1 MSLGL
6 MCMWL
11 EPRTKRDGT
20 TIYENVFDE
29 KLLQLGA
36 YKNGKYSGERILD
49 TYRGNVKEI
58 LRIIP
63 RLNEHGIKSF
73 RLSSSI
79 FPLFEFCGNIAKN
92 DEQIKR
98 DLALAGQLFRQ
109 SGIRVTCHP
118 GQFCVISSDSD
129 KIVENSINELAY
141 HAWMFDLMGFPANP
155 YYAINIHGGKANR
168 SERLIEVIK
177 TLPENIKARLTL
189 ENDEKCYN
197 VKSLLDI
204 SERTGIPVVL
214 DSHHYTFGVGDLE
227 FADAFTATMATWGST
242 KPLQHIS
249 NTEIGMENAAYN
261 QKRAHS
267 QMIHYINPLQ
277 LEAIRGNVVDVDV
290 EAKLKNIALLKMRED
305 FGIINQEKYMDNDG
319 PQEQIVSKQDV
330 SKKNRRYLSV
340 S

>member
-6 MCMWL
+6 CCQWL
-11 EPRTKRDGT
+11 GEKKKRDGT
-20 TIYENVFDE
+20 IYYENIIDE
-29 KLLQLGA
+29 KSLQLGA
-36 YKNGKYSGERILD
+36 YKNGKYERKRILE

-73 RLSSSI
+73 RLSSSV
-79 FPLFEFCGNIAKN
+79 FPLFEFCGDIAKN
-92 DEQIKR
+92 DEQITT
-98 DLALAGQLFRQ
+98 DLALAGRLFRE
-109 SGIRVTCHP
+109 SGIRVTTHP

-129 KIVENSINELAY
+129 RIVENSINELAY
-141 HAWMFDLMGFPANP
+141 HAWVFDLMGFPANN
-155 YYAINIHGGKANR
+155 YYSINIHGGKANR
-168 SERLIEVIK
+168 SKRLIEVIK
-177 TLPENIKARLTL
+177 TLPENIKTRLTL

-204 SERTGIPVVL
+204 SEHTGIPVVF
-214 DSHHYTFGVGDLE
+214 DSHHYTFGVDDLE

-267 QMIHYINPLQ
+267 QMIRYIPDLQ
-277 LEAIRGNVVDVDV
+277 LEAIRNNIIDVDI
-290 EAKLKNIALLKMRED
+290 EAKMKNIALLKMRKD
-305 FGIINQEKYMDNDG
+305 FGILN
-319 PQEQIVSKQDV
+319 
-330 SKKNRRYLSV
+330 
-340 S
+340 

>member
-6 MCMWL
+6 CCQWV

-20 TIYENVFDE
+20 IVYENIINE

-36 YKNGKYSGERILD
+36 YKDGKYDRTRILD

-58 LRIIP
+58 LRVIP
-63 RLNEHGIKSF
+63 LLVEHNIKSF
-73 RLSSSI
+73 RLTSSL
-79 FPLFEFCGNIAKN
+79 FPLYEFCGDIARN
-92 DEQIKR
+92 DEQITT
-98 DLALAGQLFRQ
+98 DLALAGRLFRE

-129 KIVENSINELAY
+129 KVVENSINELAY
-141 HAWMFDLMGFPANP
+141 HAWMFDLMGFPTNN
-155 YYAINIHGGKANR
+155 YYSINIHGGKANR

-177 TLPENIKARLTL
+177 TLPENIKTRLTL

-204 SERTGIPVVL
+204 SEHTGIPVVF
-214 DSHHYTFGVGDLE
+214 DSHHYTFGVDDLE

-267 QMIHYINPLQ
+267 QMIRYINPLQ

-305 FGIINQEKYMDNDG
+305 FGIIN
-319 PQEQIVSKQDV
+319 
-330 SKKNRRYLSV
+330 
-340 S
+340 